1 MNADLIPTNADILPL
16 EIAMVL
22 LLELLFGLGYN
33 NLVAYWAKHHMMHV
47 SWTVVIGVAG
57 TLFFPSVI
65 WFDATFAF
73 WQTGILLGACF
84 TASGIPMI
92 VGSQNRTVREKDN
105 KKRRPWPTAALR
117 VRDDVVMELSAMAH
131 EIAEKAKQSKLS
143 VQDLPDYVNRLHG
156 VIGTLKSV

>member
-1 MNADLIPTNADILPL
+1 MLPDAIPTNADIIPL
-16 EIAMVL
+16 EIAIVL
-22 LLELLFGLGYN
+22 LLELLFGIGYN
-33 NLVAYWAKHHMMHV
+33 VLVAYWMKHQMMHV
-47 SWTVVIGVAG
+47 SWTVVIGVTG
-57 TLFFPSVI
+57 TLLFPSII
-65 WFDATFAF
+65 WFDATLAF
-73 WQTGILLGACF
+73 WQMGVLLGLCF
-84 TASGIPMI
+84 AASGIPMI
-92 VGSQNRTVREKDN
+92 VGSQNRTVKEKDS